1 MWWCK
6 RNAAW
11 RRAAAVAVVLAA
23 AGLTAG
29 CFQPLLGTQPSAA
42 TDSVRDKL
50 QQVDVP
56 VIVAPKGQ
64 TVARIAVALRNSLQY
79 GLNGA
84 AGANAPTYTLK
95 VGVGVTNLSIIV
107 DITSG
112 RPDAQVASVIANY
125 QLIEI
130 ATGKVVL
137 SEFDLCPCRLRHSGR
152 GATLRQAARG
162 ARCRRPRHRGR
173 LRRHQE
179 PAGVVL
185 RRRHLEHDPEKWV
198 PVFG

>member
-11 RRAAAVAVVLAA
+11 RRAAAVAVVLGA

-42 TDSVRDKL
+42 TDSVRDQL
-50 QQVDVP
+50 QQIDVP
-56 VIVAPKGQ
+56 GTRVPEGQ
-64 TVARIAVALRNSLQY
+64 EGSRITLALRNSLQY

-95 VGVGVTNLSIIV
+95 VNVGVTTLSIIV

-112 RPDAQVASVIANY
+112 RPDAQVASVTASY

-130 ATGKVVL
+130 ATGKTVLADSTFAHVDYDIPGAAQRFAKQRAERDAEDRATEVV
-137 SEFDLCPCRLRHSGR
+137 SDAIRNRLASYFV
-152 GATLRQAARG
+152 
-162 ARCRRPRHRGR
+162 
-173 LRRHQE
+173 
-179 PAGVVL
+179 AGT
-185 RRRHLEHDPEKWV
+185 
-198 PVFG
+198 

>member
-6 RNAAW
+6 RNAAGGRLTPPW
-11 RRAAAVAVVLAA
+11 GRVARLAVVLAA

-50 QQVDVP
+50 QQIDVP
-56 VIVAPKGQ
+56 VIPAAKGQ

-95 VGVGVTNLSIIV
+95 VGVGATTLSVIV
-107 DITSG
+107 DVTSG
-112 RPDAQVASVIANY
+112 RPDAQVASIIANY

-137 SEFDLCPCRLRHSGR
+137 SDSTFAHVDYDIPGAAQRFAKQRAQRDAEDRATEVVSDAIRNRLASYFV
-152 GATLRQAARG
+152 
-162 ARCRRPRHRGR
+162 
-173 LRRHQE
+173 
-179 PAGVVL
+179 AGT
-185 RRRHLEHDPEKWV
+185 
-198 PVFG
+198 

>member
-11 RRAAAVAVVLAA
+11 GRLARLAVVLAA

-29 CFQPLLGTQPSAA
+29 CFQPLYGTQPSAA

-50 QQVDVP
+50 QQIDVP
-56 VIVAPKGQ
+56 VIPAPKGQ
-64 TVARIAVALRNSLQY
+64 SVARVAVALRNSLQY

-95 VGVGVTNLSIIV
+95 VFVAVTALSVVV

-112 RPDAQVASVIANY
+112 RPDAQVASIIASY
-125 QLIEI
+125 QLVEI
-130 ATGKVVL
+130 ATGKTVL
-137 SEFDLCPCRLRHSGR
+137 SDTTFAHVDYDIPGAAQRFAAQRAQRDAENRATEVVSDTIRNRLASYFV
-152 GATLRQAARG
+152 
-162 ARCRRPRHRGR
+162 
-173 LRRHQE
+173 
-179 PAGVVL
+179 AGT
-185 RRRHLEHDPEKWV
+185 
-198 PVFG
+198 